1 MSKLIHYSS
10 PAGSILLPQGY
21 TRLAYIEGNA
31 DAWFSAG
38 IAATANTK
46 YKIKFS
52 AKNKGS
58 WNMMF
63 GRWNNCVIGINSSM
77 HLYING
83 SDVGVI
89 EEDEICDV
97 TASSSAV
104 YFKSKNSITCNKVSA
119 HPVKLAVFGGT
130 NASDT
135 DNTWEYGKGRIY
147 ELKIWE
153 GNTLIR
159 DYVPAKN
166 SSGVAGLLD
175 LVDNSWHPSST
186 STQFKAGPE
195 IPQGFPT
202 SKYCQVEWLGNE
214 KATGYVSIPYTH
226 KADTW
231 VDTELAFTTF
241 YDCNT
246 VFGACTADNS
256 SDSFT
261 FGCIYSG
268 KLNCDLGAFYQA
280 DAGLVAN
287 TFYRFLVSSK
297 TIIKDTTTYSPNK
310 TTTTCDKT
318 WTLFTRHNNTS
329 YIDEGGHGKFK
340 YMKIYE
346 GTFNSVS
353 GSTLKAHL
361 IPCYRRSDMKPGF
374 YDLVGR
380 SFHEFVGTGASIGPS
395 ITFGYGEVVNGAVG
409 FPQTSAYDSNI
420 YYEPDGSAWIR
431 VFHHNNPASNK
442 FSSSDTFTTSF
453 KKNDNMWWDM
463 PKFNQITDD
472 IYDIMV
478 KYKTTSNAG
487 EIKHRWV
494 QYTNPMSGTFEDTT
508 YDKVTKSYY
517 YGSTIMDN
525 LYGGFYR
532 DTNNNA
538 YIVHNNHQRYNWF
551 GAIGCWSSYQ
561 NGIPGPNGTIITS
574 GYVDV
579 YMHIPNHPAIPYNI
593 STGDG
598 RNGEKNGAFDRGHIK
613 TQGLESLKTSNWT
626 IACWLYPLATST
638 IGSSAFLELGS
649 TYKGALVVESNRY
662 FSYNTRDVPRIGN
675 LSLENNKWTHIAFVN
690 NGNTIKYYKNGIY
703 VNEIDSTNIAD
714 TGELWVGSRC
724 FGGEVNCRF
733 QDIQVWDE
741 IKNPAELM

>member
-1 MSKLIHYSS
+1 MSCLIRYN

-52 AKNKGS
+52 AKNRGQQ
-58 WNMMF
+58 NMIF
-63 GRWNNCVIGINSSM
+63 GRWPNCDICINSSM

-83 SDVGVI
+83 SYVGVI

-104 YFKSKNSITCNKVSA
+104 YFKSKDSITCNKVSA
-119 HPVKLAVFGGT
+119 HVVKLAVFGGT
-130 NASDT
+130 NDGDT
-135 DNTWEYGKGRIY
+135 NNSWGYGKGRIY

-195 IPQGFPT
+195 ILQGFPT
-202 SKYCQVEWLGNE
+202 SEYCQVE
-214 KATGYVSIPYTH
+214 TH
-226 KADTW
+226 SAVTQ
-231 VDTELAFTTF
+231 T
-241 YDCNT
+241 
-246 VFGACTADNS
+246 
-256 SDSFT
+256 SD
-261 FGCIYSG
+261 
-268 KLNCDLGAFYQA
+268 
-280 DAGLVAN
+280 V
-287 TFYRFLVSSK
+287 
-297 TIIKDTTTYSPNK
+297 
-310 TTTTCDKT
+310 
-318 WTLFTRHNNTS
+318 
-329 YIDEGGHGKFK
+329 
-340 YMKIYE
+340 
-346 GTFNSVS
+346 
-353 GSTLKAHL
+353 
-361 IPCYRRSDMKPGF
+361 IPCYRRSDGKPGKYTLSTNTF
-374 YDLVGR
+374 TEVQ
-380 SFHEFVGTGASIGPS
+380 GTIGPS
-395 ITFGYGEVVNGAVG
+395 ITFGWGEIINGAVG

-431 VFHHNNPASNK
+431 VFHHNNPTNNK
-442 FSSSDTFTTSF
+442 FSSSDPFTTSF

-478 KYKTTSNAG
+478 KYKTTSNAS

-494 QYTNPMSGTFEDTT
+494 QYTNPMSGTFENTT
-508 YDKVTKSYY
+508 YNKVTKSYY

-525 LYGGFYR
+525 SYGGFYR
-532 DTNNNA
+532 DTSNNA
-538 YIVHNNHQRYNWF
+538 YIVHNNNTKGNWY
-551 GAIGCWSSYQ
+551 GAIGCWKDFS
-561 NGIPGPNGTIITS
+561 NGIPGPNNTTITS

-579 YMHIPNHPAIPYNI
+579 YMHIPNHPAIPHNI

-626 IACWLYPLATST
+626 IACWLYPLATSST
-638 IGSSAFLELGS
+638 DGSAFLGLGS
-649 TYKGALVVESNRY
+649 TINGALVVESNRY
-662 FSYNTRDVPRIGN
+662 FSYNTSGTARIGN

-703 VNEIDSTNIAD
+703 VNEIDSTNIVD

-741 IKNPAELM
+741 VKNPAELI

>member
-1 MSKLIHYSS
+1 MSKLIHYSG

-31 DAWFSAG
+31 NAWFSAG

-58 WNMMF
+58 WNMIF
-63 GRWNNCVIGINSSM
+63 GRWNNCVIGIYSSM

-89 EEDEICDV
+89 KEDEICDV

-130 NASDT
+130 DDGDT
-135 DNTWEYGKGRIY
+135 NNTWGYGKGRIY

-153 GNTLIR
+153 GTTLIR

-202 SKYCQVEWLGNE
+202 SEYCQVEWLESTGTQYIQTDYYPTNNMQLQARACRMGDINDYQQLFGRRGGG
-214 KATGYVSIPYTH
+214 ATIGLYLRRRN
-226 KADTW
+226 DTNCAYDFNFRGSFSKSVFPNDTF
-231 VDTELAFTTF
+231 VDIDINKNVCKVNGTQVASVTASTFT
-241 YDCNT
+241 
-246 VFGACTADNS
+246 
-256 SDSFT
+256 
-261 FGCIYSG
+261 
-268 KLNCDLGAFYQA
+268 
-280 DAGLVAN
+280 
-287 TFYRFLVSSK
+287 
-297 TIIKDTTTYSPNK
+297 TTTYPFLLFAHS
-310 TTTTCDKT
+310 DKGRIADFLRGRISRIKIT
-318 WTLFTRHNNTS
+318 DGSIQHD
-329 YIDEGGHGKFK
+329 YI
-340 YMKIYE
+340 
-346 GTFNSVS
+346 S
-353 GSTLKAHL
+353 
-361 IPCYRRSDMKPGF
+361 CYRRSDMKPGM
-374 YDLVGR
+374 YDLISR
-380 SFHEFVGTGASIGPS
+380 TFLTNQGTGEFLLGPS
-395 ITFGYGEVVNGAVG
+395 ITFGYGEIVNNVEAEAHPMLGTQYTETNKLTHTGNKIDDVRILPVYQRVEPGQQISISFDTDVTQWASDHGYEGGINKGKWSMWIYFSKVYDPNDWG
-409 FPQTSAYDSNI
+409 WYLPVCYATSQIKSLGGTRWKYSFTVPADIHMIRVRTNLYS
-420 YYEPDGSAWIR
+420 DGSTSYTAHFWNFNWSFGDTGCQ
-431 VFHHNNPASNK
+431 VNPL
-442 FSSSDTFTTSF
+442 
-453 KKNDNMWWDM
+453 
-463 PKFNQITDD
+463 
-472 IYDIMV
+472 
-478 KYKTTSNAG
+478 
-487 EIKHRWV
+487 H
-494 QYTNPMSGTFEDTT
+494 
-508 YDKVTKSYY
+508 
-517 YGSTIMDN
+517 
-525 LYGGFYR
+525 
-532 DTNNNA
+532 
-538 YIVHNNHQRYNWF
+538 
-551 GAIGCWSSYQ
+551 
-561 NGIPGPNGTIITS
+561 
-574 GYVDV
+574 
-579 YMHIPNHPAIPYNI
+579 AIPHNI

-626 IACWLYPLATST
+626 IACWLYPLATSP
-638 IGSSAFLELGS
+638 IDSSALLGLGS
-649 TYKGALVVESNRY
+649 TINGALVVESNRY
-662 FSYNTRDVPRIGN
+662 FSYNTKDTPRIGN

-703 VNEIDSTNIAD
+703 VNEIDSTNIVD

-733 QDIQVWDE
+733 QDIQVWNE